1 MEKAAE
7 RSAKVGEVRR
17 LVAEGATLDAALLA
31 AGVSETTY
39 RRWAAKFDAGGVA
52 ALSDAPKSGRPPV
65 VKLDED
71 EKKCLRRIY
80 LQSNRA
86 ERSGSMTMAARIA
99 AHDPATCLRSTTF
112 PWRCGGRCAR

>member
-17 LVAEGATLDAALLA
+17 LVAEGATLDAALLK

-65 VKLDED
+65 VKLDD
-71 EKKCLRRIY
+71 EEKAI
-80 LQSNRA
+80 
-86 ERSGSMTMAARIA
+86 MAAA
-99 AHDPATCLRSTTF
+99 EFAKAKKTEKVKLKK
-112 PWRCGGRCAR
+112 AE

>member
-1 MEKAAE
+1 MEKSAK

-17 LVAEGATLDAALLA
+17 LVAEGATLDAALA
-31 AGVSETTY
+31 MADVSATTY
-39 RRWAAKFDAGGVA
+39 RRWAARLDAGGIA
-52 ALSDAPKSGRPPV
+52 ALADRPKSGRPP
-65 VKLDED
+65 LARLNDD

-99 AHDPATCLRSTTF
+99 AQLMEK
-112 PWRCGGRCAR
+112 

>member
-86 ERSGSMTMAARIA
+86 ERSGSMTMAAAII
-99 AHDPATCLRSTTF
+99 T
-112 PWRCGGRCAR
+112 RCSIPPESSWG